1 MKELGAANGLND
13 AFVRERRRKYIR
25 QKVWR
30 KQDNSRSR
38 GDMMSSPQM
47 HAEASGRPGMQR
59 AAAYFGVIYV
69 GQ

>member
-1 MKELGAANGLND
+1 MKELGSANGLND

-25 QKVWR
+25 REVWR

-38 GDMMSSPQM
+38 GDMMSSEAM
-47 HAEASGRPGMQR
+47 HAEAPGRPGMQR
-59 AAAYFGVIYV
+59 TAAYSGVIYV

>member
-13 AFVRERRRKYIR
+13 AFVQEQQRKYIR
-25 QKVWR
+25 GEIWR

-38 GDMMSSPQM
+38 GDMMSSDAI
-47 HAEASGRPGMQR
+47 HAEAPGRPGMQQT
-59 AAAYFGVIYV
+59 AAYSGVMYV

>member
-25 QKVWR
+25 GKVWR
-30 KQDNSRSR
+30 KQDNSLSR
-38 GDMMSSPQM
+38 RGMMSSPPM
-47 HAEASGRPGMQR
+47 HAEAFGRPGMQR
-59 AAAYFGVIYV
+59 AAAYSGVIYV